1 MLHASA
7 STYHSND
14 LCHLIDESIH
24 KTGKT
29 AVKPWRIST
38 QRSPYKTKTS

>member
-24 KTGKT
+24 KTGKN
-29 AVKPWRIST
+29 
-38 QRSPYKTKTS
+38 RSKAREDLHTKKSL